1 MSLSTSVS
9 WLRRTSRSYSYPS
22 RTPSENSRRIRKGIE
37 HGFSLNPGPWNIKEH
52 VLVYIMANVAVGN
65 LYTLNTIVVAEV
77 FYNIRHGF

>member
-1 MSLSTSVS
+1 MVERAWRDGLVADG
-9 WLRRTSRSYSYPS
+9 RSGYVGVGL
-22 RTPSENSRRIRKGIE
+22 TAEAD
-37 HGFSLNPGPWNIKEH
+37 LAVEH